1 MGRFKKASEGRGKQQ
16 APEQQHDAE
25 RKKVNTKHRHR
36 YTLKR
41 KEKKKLHTHIYIID
55 NGDKTRIGRQIR
67 QPGSV
72 GAALEQRAM
81 QRVINRGHAEE
92 KR

>member
-25 RKKVNTKHRHR
+25 RKKVNTKHGHR

-41 KEKKKLHTHIYIID
+41 KEKKNYIHTHIYY
-55 NGDKTRIGRQIR
+55 
-67 QPGSV
+67 
-72 GAALEQRAM
+72 L
-81 QRVINRGHAEE
+81 
-92 KR
+92 